1 MDQIFNLWRN
11 FMALLPYL
19 PATIGAGI
27 HVYNNYKQAESLSE
41 IEVNDYNLTKFWLR
55 NTALAIAGYVVYSRY
70 AEQLGA
76 GLIPLSFVAYR
87 VFPAAVRLGASG
99 YFTVTSALGLV
110 DAARKRD
117 VPAIAKN
124 LALTVF
130 AYFATTQK
138 MNDWVWHYANK
149 PLPMPLPINAAL
161 HVLSNFKGRDKL
173 EDVQNEDG
181 KTWDILDKYHY
192 NEAVTIL
199 YNTAI
204 AVAGYVAVSKFADKW
219 LNGLLPIALV
229 AANVFPTALWI
240 GTTGYGTAVGAAGA
254 IQAIKQR
261 NPTQLA
267 AYAALTLFSYFG
279 TTIRHVDIHP
289 KIQQFLHLPD

>member
-19 PATIGAGI
+19 PTAIGAGI
-27 HVYNNYKQAESLSE
+27 NVFNNYKEAESLPTQE
-41 IEVNDYNLTKFWLR
+41 LNDYNLSKILLR
-55 NTALAIAGYVVYSRY
+55 NIALAIAGNVVYSRY

-76 GLIPLSFVAYR
+76 GLIPIAFVAYR
-87 VFPAAVRLGASG
+87 VFPAAARWGASG

-117 VPAIAKN
+117 VPGIAKN

-130 AYFATTQK
+130 AYIATTKK
-138 MNDWVWHYANK
+138 MNDWVWYYAEK

-161 HVLSNFKGRDKL
+161 HFLSNFKGRDKL

-181 KTWDILDKYHY
+181 TWDILDKYHY
-192 NEAVTIL
+192 NQALTIL

-204 AVAGYVAVSKFADKW
+204 AVAGCVAVNKFADKW
-219 LNGLLPIALV
+219 HNGLLPIALV
-229 AANVFPTALWI
+229 AANVFPSALWI

>member
-1 MDQIFNLWRN
+1 
-11 FMALLPYL
+11 MALLPYL
-19 PATIGAGI
+19 PTAIGAGI

-41 IEVNDYNLTKFWLR
+41 IEVNDYNVAKIWLR
-55 NTALAIAGYVVYSRY
+55 NTALAIAGTVVYSRY

-76 GLIPLSFVAYR
+76 GLIPIAFVAYR
-87 VFPAAVRLGASG
+87 IFPAATRMGASG

-117 VPAIAKN
+117 VPAIVKN
-124 LALTVF
+124 FALTAF
-130 AYFATTQK
+130 AYIAVTPK
-138 MNDWVWHYANK
+138 MNDWVWYYAEK

-161 HVLSNFKGRDKL
+161 HFLSNFKGRDKL

-181 KTWDILDKYHY
+181 TWDILDKYHY
-192 NEAVTIL
+192 NQALTIL

-204 AVAGYVAVSKFADKW
+204 AVAGCVAVSKFADKW
-219 LNGLLPIALV
+219 HNGLLLIALV